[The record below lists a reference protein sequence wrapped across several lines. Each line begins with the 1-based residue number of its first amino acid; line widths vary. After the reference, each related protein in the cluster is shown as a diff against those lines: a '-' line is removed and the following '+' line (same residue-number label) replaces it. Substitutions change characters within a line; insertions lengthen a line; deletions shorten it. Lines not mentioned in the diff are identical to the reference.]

1 MAVFPLQEPHFVLSS
16 LILCKV
22 VLVILSSKCFSFL
35 FILPSLSQ
43 CPFLLSLWWNP
54 IVEVLTPWIPC
65 CMLCSFILSLL
76 CPWHNKLWGLW
87 KKTSQDIRDEANRW
101 AWWKC
106 DMILEHWHRYWVVSS
121 AVYEVNWSLIP
132 LPIDSFYAP
141 STQKSHSNRKTKRY
155 RYRGMLL

>member
-87 KKTSQDIRDEANRW
+87 KKTSQDIREDLVMRLIGGLDENVIW
-101 AWWKC
+101 
-106 DMILEHWHRYWVVSS
+106 YWNTGTDIEWS
-121 AVYEVNWSLIP
+121 AV
-132 LPIDSFYAP
+132 
-141 STQKSHSNRKTKRY
+141 QCTK
-155 RYRGMLL
+155 